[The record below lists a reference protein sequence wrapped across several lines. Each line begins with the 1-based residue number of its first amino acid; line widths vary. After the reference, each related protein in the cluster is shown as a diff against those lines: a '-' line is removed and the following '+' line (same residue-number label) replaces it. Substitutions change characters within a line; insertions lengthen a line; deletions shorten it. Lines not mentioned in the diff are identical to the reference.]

1 MPFSLKF
8 IISFPNPEN
17 KANMDIKDLM
27 PGHSYFM
34 AGSLEELNYKL
45 EYEIKPLIREYAK
58 DSIITVKDLETELEN
73 LKAEEF

>member
-1 MPFSLKF
+1 
-8 IISFPNPEN
+8 
-17 KANMDIKDLM
+17 MDIKDLM

-34 AGSLEELNYKL
+34 AKGENELYLKL